1 MRQRCIIT
9 WKVRRRSPLTLN
21 EYNTNCLLRG
31 CLPSKLLVET
41 MWTYDIIFPKD
52 DRVAQSWLKK
62 QLVDHN
68 LDTMLSRRPPN
79 PQIHESPMDIG
90 APQDI
95 RSLCRRYPYWGERL
109 YRLWREVNEPSLVE
123 SRFEAYTKPLRDWT
137 RANPSIS
144 WFGGVISGC
153 MAVAFGAVGG
163 LYSALQYYAPKDQS
177 LEQLTAVP
185 RSYVNKISK
194 SLGSRKKRREQNYKS
209 HTEDRKV
216 FEEVCKR
223 AGRESFI
230 GAVC

>member
-1 MRQRCIIT
+1 
-9 WKVRRRSPLTLN
+9 
-21 EYNTNCLLRG
+21 
-31 CLPSKLLVET
+31 

-90 APQDI
+90 DLQDV
-95 RSLCRRYPYWGERL
+95 RSLCCRYPYWGERL

-144 WFGGVISGC
+144 WLSGVISGC
-153 MAVAFGAVGG
+153 VAVVFGGVGG
-163 LYSALQYYAPKDQS
+163 LYSALQYYASKDGS
-177 LEQLTAVP
+177 HEQITARP
-185 RSYVNKISK
+185 RSYVNKIGK
-194 SLGSRKKRREQNYKS
+194 SLGPRKERRDENYKS
-209 HTEDRKV
+209 RAEDSKV
-216 FEEVCKR
+216 FEEVGKIYVQG
-223 AGRESFI
+223 AGTESLI
-230 GAVC
+230 KALR